1 MLPHRKHEPKSK
13 IIKDLKHGEEDY
25 VRFIPG
31 ITLAVH
37 DSCHFRDSSRT
48 GFSCDIVRGKNGHTH
63 THNLK
68 RCGKNHS
75 KSHLNH
81 DKSPKNHPCKLTEVS
96 SHQSYEIVELMVK
109 SNNFMTSE
117 Y

>member
-1 MLPHRKHEPKSK
+1 MRYSE
-13 IIKDLKHGEEDY
+13 
-25 VRFIPG
+25 
-31 ITLAVH
+31 
-37 DSCHFRDSSRT
+37 
-48 GFSCDIVRGKNGHTH
+48 GKKWTHTH
-63 THNLK
+63 TQFEK
-68 RCGKNHS
+68 VVKNHS